1 MVEDLVDCP
10 RTKSA
15 RAIVPRGPNG
25 SLREP
30 TVSGTIPMN
39 RMLHRV
45 EIMLLPGLNLGWKT
59 LLLAVVMGMFAFGA
73 VRGVPCYGQI
83 LHANGPR
90 PSFEVASIRPSPPD
104 EEGRN
109 FIGPGGHAD
118 SFRVRGVTIKKL
130 ISYAY
135 GLGYDGELSGG
146 PKWIGTDRF
155 DIEAKPDEA
164 EVAALGKLSRD
175 DRDEQMRLM
184 LQSLLAERFDLKVSS
199 AKRELPMYTLV
210 VAKGGLK
217 CTKEAPDSPLAAT
230 LPPRFRGS
238 AAPPPPPPPPG
249 YTPPMPDEARPAQ
262 PLHMRTK
269 GWPFW
274 LVVTSL
280 SHQPELG
287 GRTVVDKTGL
297 DGSYDCEASWSRDG
311 SEGSGPSFFT
321 AIQEQMGLKLQ
332 PEKGL
337 VEVLSIDHV
346 EQPSQN

>member
-1 MVEDLVDCP
+1 MLP
-10 RTKSA
+10 RLNL
-15 RAIVPRGPNG
+15 RGKA
-25 SLREP
+25 LLLP
-30 TVSGTIPMN
+30 TVMGT
-39 RMLHRV
+39 
-45 EIMLLPGLNLGWKT
+45 
-59 LLLAVVMGMFAFGA
+59 FAFGA
-73 VRGVPCYGQI
+73 VRGVPFYGQI
-83 LHANGPR
+83 LQANGPR
-90 PSFEVASIRPSPPD
+90 PSFEVASVRPSPPD

-109 FIGPGGHAD
+109 FSGPGGQTD
-118 SFRVRGVTIKKL
+118 SFRVRGMTIKKL
-130 ISYAY
+130 VSYAY
-135 GLGYDGELSGG
+135 GIGYDGELSGG

-155 DIEAKPDEA
+155 DIEAKPNES

-184 LQSLLAERFDLKVSS
+184 LQSLLAERFNLKVSS
-199 AKRELPMYTLV
+199 AKRELPIYTLV
-210 VAKGGLK
+210 IAKGGLK

-230 LPPRFRGS
+230 PQPRYRWS
-238 AAPPPPPPPPG
+238 APPPPPPPPPG
-249 YTPPMPDEARPAQ
+249 YTPPMPDEARSLAQ

-346 EQPSQN
+346 EQPSGN